1 MTRVGGCRGAPRGGK
16 GREGGVVGAL
26 GIVVVAFQLIKP
38 RMGKGEGTLTTKQ
51 RTRARGDATTAPHRP
66 RSDPAPSSTV
76 RPRVARPR
84 GNGGGWEVNA
94 GNIEMVLPLFWPR
107 AQTCWPPVI
116 YMCVRVCYPG
126 AAGGPEPDARPQC
139 RCRSLMSVESSSSA
153 THTRAVFSTSVYSPQ
168 RFSGSPSSRPSTA
181 ASLACSDA
189 AAVARLLSNS
199 PRVAWPPSTR
209 SVMLLSA
216 TKGTPSC

>member
-1 MTRVGGCRGAPRGGK
+1 M
-16 GREGGVVGAL
+16 VGAL

-84 GNGGGWEVNA
+84 GNGGWEVNA

-116 YMCVRVCYPG
+116 CVYVCVIRGPPG
-126 AAGGPEPDARPQC
+126 AQSQTPD
-139 RCRSLMSVESSSSA
+139 
-153 THTRAVFSTSVYSPQ
+153 
-168 RFSGSPSSRPSTA
+168 PS
-181 ASLACSDA
+181 A
-189 AAVARLLSNS
+189 AAGR
-199 PRVAWPPSTR
+199 
-209 SVMLLSA
+209 
-216 TKGTPSC
+216 